1 MAQTL
6 TDKTT
11 NTAYKTSFR
20 KIARAAAAELRV
32 HKKLAIIT
40 YVLYGVAFLLF
51 IFNSYVYPWV
61 PANDASRGEMVY
73 DPSWWGIFFAI
84 CGAAVSFFS
93 ALNVFRDMNNQQIC
107 DVSMTLPIKS
117 SERFFSKLLCLL
129 YIQVI
134 PQVVSIFVGNGI
146 RVLIGRIMYGSLP
159 STAERDIAQLMLMFL
174 AATLFVTAIATLCT
188 CCCGAPAESAY
199 FSIILIGIV
208 NALPMLFVYGFV
220 CSCAGFSYYLG
231 DFDYID
237 CGWWGFL
244 YMLSD
249 EKVILHCA
257 VGSVISIAVTLLS
270 GLIYVRRD
278 AKTVGTPIA
287 NRVFF
292 EVMMALGCVTVFLFF
307 VINGAALW
315 GLLVAAVAYIII
327 NIIVSRAKINA
338 FSFLKWG
345 AKYLA
350 TAAVFTVV
358 LVIAIMTGGF
368 GYINIRPEAK
378 YLDGAE
384 FEIVYMDYRN
394 PSANHFERETILRTD
409 ALTPEQAD
417 EVMSICKKHMVNGRS
432 GINPFWV
439 IADTLYFDG
448 ITPVTVSADSEK
460 QFDNCPYPRSQFWE
474 NSIGKYSLEYR
485 QRLYITEDEA
495 WAMAEELKALDYVY
509 EVKPDSAET
518 SRTYYN

>member
-51 IFNSYVYPWV
+51 IFNSYVYVWAPE
-61 PANDASRGEMVY
+61 NDGGEMVY
-73 DPSWWGIFFAI
+73 GPSWWGVFFAL

-146 RVLIGRIMYGSLP
+146 RVLIGRIMYGNLQ
-159 STAERDIAQLMLMFL
+159 STAEEDIVQLMLMFL

-208 NALPMLFVYGFV
+208 NALPLLFVYSFV

-244 YMLSD
+244 YILSS
-249 EKVILHCA
+249 EKVILHCV
-257 VGSVISIAVTLLS
+257 VGCVISIAVTLLS

-278 AKTVGTPIA
+278 AKTVGNPIA
-287 NRVFF
+287 SRVFF
-292 EVMMALGCVTVFLFF
+292 EVMLVLGCVTVFLFF
-307 VINGAALW
+307 VVNNVALW
-315 GLLVAAVAYIII
+315 GLLVAAVAYVII
-327 NIIVSRAKINA
+327 NIIVSRAKINV

-358 LVIAIMTGGF
+358 LVIAIATGGF
-368 GYINIRPEAK
+368 GYINLRPEAK
-378 YLDGAE
+378 YLDGAK
-384 FEIVYMDYRN
+384 FNISYVDYR
-394 PSANHFERETILRTD
+394 ANSFDRETMLHTS

-417 EVMSICKKHMVNGRS
+417 EVMSICKKHIVKGRA
-432 GINPFWV
+432 GVNPFR
-439 IADTLYFDG
+439 IITGMLYDDDL
-448 ITPVTVSADSEK
+448 TPVRVFADSEK
-460 QFDNCPYPRSQFWE
+460 TFNECPFPRSQFWE
-474 NSIGKYSLEYR
+474 NNGGRYNLDYR

-495 WAMAEELKALDYVY
+495 RAMTEELKALDYVY
-509 EVKPDSAET
+509 EVKPDIAET
-518 SRTYYN
+518 AQNYYN